1 MSGLPKLLRPS
12 VLLRRRALYAG
23 LLGGNRFWMGVG
35 AVMWLWGKLKGSLFG
50 SADPI
55 TRYARELKP
64 GERLIISHPESSKG
78 RKARKKRRKAA
89 RNHRD

>member
-1 MSGLPKLLRPS
+1 
-12 VLLRRRALYAG
+12 
-23 LLGGNRFWMGVG
+23 
-35 AVMWLWGKLKGSLFG
+35 MWLWGKLKGSLFG